1 MSNTRFKGETAAER
15 LDFSGISDSDMLQ
28 LRHKPGT
35 IDDTDK
41 GISKANLL
49 SCPFGVSDTAAG
61 TVAKTAS
68 LTDSNPDFSLVSG
81 REVVVCFTTA
91 NSASTPTLNFA
102 GSGAYPI
109 YYPDG
114 SSVGAWAAGTWMHLK
129 YFSATVGGN
138 AIQRWILL
146 SPLPVDTVALN
157 NMQSVTSNAVAN
169 ESAKQTHI
177 FPICTTHLVTNNT
190 SWTPYTYIGDFFL
203 AKYNN
208 YPQVSG
214 KTKKLH
220 LVLTAFTQSSNSIT
234 IGIKRST
241 DLDYTTILYNA
252 TVWGGVES
260 GAYGDIYT
268 IEVDPDYLTSHTII
282 AFKTNNGNSSVAIGS
297 VFAEVY
303 YE

>member
-1 MSNTRFKGETAAER
+1 MANTRFKGETAGER
-15 LDFSGISDSDMLQ
+15 LDYSGISDSDMIQ

-35 IDDTDK
+35 INDSDK

-102 GSGAYPI
+102 GSGAYPL

-114 SSVGAWAAGTWMHLK
+114 SAVGAWAAGTWMHLK

-169 ESAKQTHI
+169 ALGGKLNKEYWTLFSDFAPASEQVKNTYINRKFSDYEILIFVIGADNVNTRNTIIVPREVFANANESIYI
-177 FPICTTHLVTNNT
+177 FAHGSGQIVEVDIKYNDDTSIKIHQDVTTGNPF
-190 SWTPYTYIGDFFL
+190 TPYIRIY
-203 AKYNN
+203 
-208 YPQVSG
+208 
-214 KTKKLH
+214 
-220 LVLTAFTQSSNSIT
+220 
-234 IGIKRST
+234 GI
-241 DLDYTTILYNA
+241 
-252 TVWGGVES
+252 
-260 GAYGDIYT
+260 
-268 IEVDPDYLTSHTII
+268 
-282 AFKTNNGNSSVAIGS
+282 
-297 VFAEVY
+297 
-303 YE
+303 

>member
-1 MSNTRFKGETAAER
+1 MANTRFKGETSAER
-15 LDFSGISDSDMLQ
+15 LNFSGISDSDMIQ

-49 SCPFGVSDTAAG
+49 SCPFGISDTAAG

-109 YYPDG
+109 YYPNG
-114 SSVGAWAAGTWMHLK
+114 SAVGAWAAGTWMYLK

-157 NMQSVTSNAVAN
+157 NMNSVTSKAVFD
-169 ESAKQTHI
+169 S
-177 FPICTTHLVTNNT
+177 ICFRRTFDNT
-190 SWTPYTYIGDFFL
+190 SLGWTEAEIKQGIANIINFYQ
-203 AKYNN
+203 NN
-208 YPQVSG
+208 PDLLTKEVSG
-214 KTKKLH
+214 KTVIIHDLH
-220 LVLTAFTQSSNSIT
+220 DGNGSGCLLLT
-234 IGIKRST
+234 
-241 DLDYTTILYNA
+241 YN
-252 TVWGGVES
+252 
-260 GAYGDIYT
+260 GA
-268 IEVDPDYLTSHTII
+268 P
-282 AFKTNNGNSSVAIGS
+282 
-297 VFAEVY
+297 Y
-303 YE
+303 YEGIYFTWYTNYIYLVKNDPSGVTLFRFTGTVV